1 MGWIAFL
8 LILALLLGGVGLAVE
23 AFRWLLV
30 IALLAFVTGGF
41 VGWSRRGV
49 A

>member
-8 LILALLLGGVGLAVE
+8 LILALVLVGVGLAVE
-23 AFRWLLV
+23 AFRWLVLV
-30 IALLAFVTGGF
+30 ALIAVVTGGF

>member
-8 LILALLLGGVGLAVE
+8 VIVGLVLGGVGIALE
-23 AFRWLLV
+23 AFRWLLIV
-30 IALLAFVTGGF
+30 ALIAIVTGGF

>member
-8 LILALLLGGVGLAVE
+8 LILAVVLGGVGLALE
-23 AFRWLLV
+23 TFRWLLIV
-30 IALLAFVTGGF
+30 ALVAFLTGGL

-49 A
+49 V